1 MDVKKINEELLQ
13 RIIELEN
20 SVANLSK
27 EKEKYKAL
35 ADAKKL
41 NNVADEYKD
50 RLFKFIFGNPDNKA
64 WTLSLYNAINGTGY
78 TDPEDITFNT
88 IDDAVYMHMKNDISF
103 IVSSVMNLWE
113 HQSTVNPN
121 MPMRFFIYGGML
133 YDKYTATSSYYKY
146 SSKLQKVPIP
156 KCICFY
162 NGTAEQPESS
172 TLKLSDA
179 YMGEGDIE
187 VKVTMLNIN
196 YGKNQKLMEACKPLE
211 EYAWLVD
218 SVRKNQKDKMDLE
231 LAVDMTIDKM
241 QDSFMIKQFLVGNR
255 AEVKQMFLTE
265 YDQEK
270 VMEQERKEIRIEVA
284 TDMLKKK
291 FSLDDIIDISKLSKE
306 TILSI
311 ADSLGISVT

>member
-1 MDVKKINEELLQ
+1 MNIPLVHADDIYRLKAAKHTASAAQMQVEEARELL
-13 RIIELEN
+13 
-20 SVANLSK
+20 
-27 EKEKYKAL
+27 
-35 ADAKKL
+35 
-41 NNVADEYKD
+41 
-50 RLFKFIFGNPDNKA
+50 
-64 WTLSLYNAINGTGY
+64 TLQTTQA
-78 TDPEDITFNT
+78 
-88 IDDAVYMHMKNDISF
+88 
-103 IVSSVMNLWE
+103 
-113 HQSTVNPN
+113 
-121 MPMRFFIYGGML
+121 
-133 YDKYTATSSYYKY
+133 
-146 SSKLQKVPIP
+146 
-156 KCICFY
+156 
-162 NGTAEQPESS
+162 
-172 TLKLSDA
+172 
-179 YMGEGDIE
+179 
-187 VKVTMLNIN
+187 
-196 YGKNQKLMEACKPLE
+196 NQKLMEACKPLE